1 MDGTAH
7 GAGSNAVEEG
17 TPMIQP
23 AKMKDDTI
31 IQASQ
36 AICAALSADD
46 DGLKRDVLTHAGN
59 RWSLGIDHTL
69 GVAGRLRHAEIGRRM
84 GGVTHR
90 MLTRT
95 LRQLERDGLIK
106 RIDHGGVL
114 PRVEYE
120 LTELGQGLLVHMIPL
135 WTWVIDNADAFRM
148 ARDTFVDRQR
158 GAVVPAKGL
167 ATISRDTENV
177 VERSR

>member
-59 RWSLGIDHTL
+59 RWSLGIVHTL
-69 GVAGRLRHAEIGRRM
+69 GVGGRLRHAGIGRRM
-84 GGVTHR
+84 G
-90 MLTRT
+90 
-95 LRQLERDGLIK
+95 
-106 RIDHGGVL
+106 
-114 PRVEYE
+114 
-120 LTELGQGLLVHMIPL
+120 
-135 WTWVIDNADAFRM
+135 A
-148 ARDTFVDRQR
+148 
-158 GAVVPAKGL
+158 
-167 ATISRDTENV
+167 
-177 VERSR
+177 